1 MLAELFYVLLKC
13 LARPVFRGLFAIRCE
28 GMEHVPRSGPLI
40 VICNHQSG
48 FDPPVVAAILPRP
61 VYFMT
66 KAELFR
72 FRPFAAVIEALHA
85 YPVKRGRPD
94 RGAIRK
100 SLELLH
106 AGQTLLIFPEGHRTE
121 TGALQPARS
130 GVVFLAKRTG
140 APIVPVGIVGRYGFR
155 RRIRYYVGK
164 PFVIPATMST
174 DAGQQLLM
182 EQIAAQMARAEAA
195 RAMP

>member
-1 MLAELFYVLLKC
+1 MAELFYTLLKC
-13 LARPVFRGLFAIRCE
+13 LARPFFGALFAIRCD
-28 GMEHVPRSGPLI
+28 GMERVPRSGPLI

-72 FRPFAAVIEALHA
+72 FRPFAALIGALHA

-100 SLELLH
+100 SLDLLK
-106 AGQTLLIFPEGHRTE
+106 AGETLLIFPEGHRTE

-130 GVVFLAKRTG
+130 GVVFLAKRAG

-155 RRIRYYVGK
+155 RRIRYYVGE
-164 PFVIPATMST
+164 PFVIPETMT
-174 DAGQQLLM
+174 TEAGQRLLM
-182 EQIAAQMARAEAA
+182 EQIATQMARGGVVH
-195 RAMP
+195 PTP